1 MRHKFTLDDKKAI
14 KRTFTLDDKKAI
26 KRTYAREK
34 KLITS
39 GKSHPSLAQ
48 ELEKGTHAPD

>member
-1 MRHKFTLDDKKAI
+1 MRHK
-14 KRTFTLDDKKAI
+14 FTLDDKKAI